1 MNQNISKLFFLIK
14 NNEVIKCD
22 SNLKE
27 LISELPEEIKGKRSY
42 DYFYRQFTKLNGF
55 QFEFNDQYYFQKKEY
70 IKGKE
75 IV

>member
-1 MNQNISKLFFLIK
+1 MNQNINSLFLLIK
-14 NNEVIKCD
+14 NNTVILCD

-27 LISELPEEIKGKRSY
+27 LINSLPSEIRNIRAY
-42 DYFYRQFTKLNGF
+42 DYFYRQFTKSNYF
-55 QFEFNDQYYFQKKEY
+55 QFEFNQEYFFQKKEY